1 MLLLNGINGKYV
13 QMYYYIKAEALKT
26 NNSIDQFWDLI
37 NNNNR

>member
-26 NNSIDQFWDLI
+26 NNSID
-37 NNNNR
+37 NNR